1 VRLRFALELQ
11 SEFDPWQYSLGNKIS
26 FRKLS
31 QERHPT
37 IQGCSPPFAASAGP
51 DPHGGGSPFDDVSQ
65 ADLTLDEKAREV
77 NAMLR
82 MFRLQR
88 LNVLFLVA
96 FQFHAL
102 AAEMTS

>member
-1 VRLRFALELQ
+1 ML
-11 SEFDPWQYSLGNKIS
+11 N
-26 FRKLS
+26 
-31 QERHPT
+31 
-37 IQGCSPPFAASAGP
+37 
-51 DPHGGGSPFDDVSQ
+51 
-65 ADLTLDEKAREV
+65 EKAREV

-82 MFRLQR
+82 MFRFHR